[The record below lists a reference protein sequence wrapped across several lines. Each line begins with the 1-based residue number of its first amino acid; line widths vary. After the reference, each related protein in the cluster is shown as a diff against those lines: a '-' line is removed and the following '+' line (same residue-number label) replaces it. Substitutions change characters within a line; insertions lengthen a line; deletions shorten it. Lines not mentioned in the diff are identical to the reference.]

1 MTAVLIILGLIAAV
15 SVYDFLSS
23 KNWQLVTSD
32 ERNETVFQ
40 YRNHNYGAYKI
51 RKDYNLL
58 IILIMLSVAGSI
70 AASYGIYKAL
80 PQANDKKEMEKP
92 MDLETFAGDESKEE
106 EKELEPLEE
115 KIPEEQKTLAFI
127 PPVIVD
133 HQTDD
138 EVATD
143 DELDNTDAGK
153 NTQDGSVLG
162 GGNDTPPPPP
172 PPDPEPE
179 PEPVILDIVDESA
192 EYPGGRAAMMAFLQK
207 NIKVPD
213 VATELGLSGKVV
225 LKFVVSS
232 SGNISNV
239 RVQKG
244 MTDCEECDKE
254 AQRVVKMMP
263 NWSPGKVNGKPVN
276 QWFTLPIKFD
286 TQ

>member
-1 MTAVLIILGLIAAV
+1 MAAIFIMLGLITAV
-15 SVYDFLSS
+15 SLYDFLSS
-23 KNWQLVTSD
+23 RNWQMVTSA
-32 ERNETVFQ
+32 ERVETVFAD
-40 YRNHNYGAYKI
+40 RNHSYGAYKI

-58 IILIMLSVAGSI
+58 IIIITFSI
-70 AASYGIYKAL
+70 AGTIGAAYGIYTTV
-80 PQANDKKEMEKP
+80 ANGGDKKEVEKP
-92 MDLETFAGDESKEE
+92 MDMDTFTEDIKKEE
-106 EKELEPLEE
+106 KIEEPLEE
-115 KIPEEQKTLAFI
+115 KIEPEQKALAFL

-133 HQTDD
+133 KPTN
-138 EVATD
+138 EITP
-143 DELDNTDAGK
+143 
-153 NTQDGSVLG
+153 TQEDFD
-162 GGNDTPPPPP
+162 DTPAGDHTN
-172 PPDPEPE
+172 PDGGEFDPTKDDVKQPEE
-179 PEPVILDIVDESA
+179 KKEEKKEEPVILDIVDESA

-254 AQRVVKMMP
+254 AMRVVRMMP
-263 NWSPGKVNGKPVN
+263 DWTPGKVNGKPVN